1 MHQVCVKPGLG
12 IATDTVAKATNFFT
26 FATKK
31 FMTIVKS

>member
-1 MHQVCVKPGLG
+1 MHQVCTKPGLQ
-12 IATDTVAKATNFFT
+12 IANDTVAKASNFFS